1 MKVSII
7 GAGISG
13 LASGI
18 HALNLG
24 HDVTIY
30 EKNAYIGGT
39 LNSSILN
46 KFFIYNKDE
55 AFYKELG
62 LDELDVVES
71 DYLVNYKDLYLY
83 KDLSKLEE
91 HLTSKSAHDIVKIA
105 NLIKIVKQC
114 MDYHINYSDALDLL
128 SFSAKMKL
136 LFKQSPNAKI
146 IKKYGSYNIK
156 EYIDDFA
163 DKDIADLLLGI
174 LPQNYPAYI
183 LFLIIAM
190 YAKGELVKLKDENEL
205 INKLKDKFISLG
217 GKLKLNSDV
226 NKVEIVKTKVVGIYV
241 NDQNVQK
248 TDAVIACI
256 DPYNLYNRILEGKHP
271 DRSISLRYDDYMN
284 YPLLSNLNL
293 RFNIKEGLSLPHD
306 FVLAF
311 PKTKIATEV
320 RDELQVSYEKDK
332 LDVNIYLNNNDYKY
346 YQILSKNASVY
357 EKEMADTIKKL
368 TKIVEEAIEKTY
380 EIEAKLKIV
389 DCLGPI
395 DIEKKYNRYQGNV
408 FGFTQ
413 IKESETFISDG
424 RLGSLSSIYLSPSWL
439 ERPCHNLKKMINARN
454 VVFRMNKDSQHHNK

>member
-39 LNSSILN
+39 YNSSILN
-46 KFFIYNKDE
+46 KFFIYDKNE

-62 LDELDVVES
+62 IDSLDIDES

-83 KDLSKLEE
+83 KDLGKLEE
-91 HLTSKSAHDIVKIA
+91 EFNKKSAHDIAKV
-105 NLIKIVKQC
+105 NSFIKIIKQC
-114 MDYHINYSDALDLL
+114 MDYHINYAAALDLR
-128 SFSAKMKL
+128 SFSNKMKL

-146 IKKYGSYNIK
+146 IKKCGHYNIR
-156 EYIDDFA
+156 EYLDDFA
-163 DKDIADLLLGI
+163 DKDITDLLSGI
-174 LPQNYPAYI
+174 LPTYYPAYV
-183 LFLIIAM
+183 LFLLIAL
-190 YAKGELVKLKDENEL
+190 YADGYLVRLNNENEL
-205 INKLKDKFISLG
+205 LEKLKNKFISLG

-226 NKVEIVKTKVVGIYV
+226 NKVEIVRGKVVGIYV
-241 NDQNVQK
+241 NDQNCQK
-248 TDAVIACI
+248 TDAIISCI

-271 DRSISLRYDDYMN
+271 DRALSLRYDDYTN
-284 YPLLSNLNL
+284 YPLLSNLKL
-293 RFNIKEGLSLPHD
+293 RFSIKENLDLPHD
-306 FVLAF
+306 FILAL

-320 RDELQVSYEKDK
+320 RDELQASYEKAY
-332 LDVNIYLNNNDYKY
+332 LDVNIFLNNNDYKY
-346 YQILSKNASVY
+346 YQILSKNSSVY
-357 EKEMADTIKKL
+357 EKEVADTIKKI
-368 TKIVEEAIEKTY
+368 TKLVEEGIEKTY
-380 EIEAKLKIV
+380 NIEVKLKALEFIS
-389 DCLGPI
+389 PI

-413 IKESETFISDG
+413 VKNSETYISDG
-424 RLGSLSSIYLSPSWL
+424 RISSISGIYLSPSWL

-454 VVFRMNKDSQHHNK
+454 LVLRMDKDLNKKE